1 MAKTKIYKI
10 NNNNKSNDN
19 YIISLLVEM
28 FVYAI
33 VLFIASNLFK
43 NFEITNFLYCFI
55 AAIILSALNATIKPF
70 LVFITLPL
78 SIITFGIAY
87 PIVNM
92 IILKV
97 CDLLMGASFVIH
109 GFFSLF
115 FISIFISLLKILLD
129 KILLGKDSG
138 Y

>member
-33 VLFIASNLFK
+33 VLFIASNHFK
-43 NFEITNFLYCFI
+43 TFEITNFLYCFI